1 LVLLKALKSRDGSIL
16 VERERFEFIELAYEF
31 PLYYSPPQGEDYF
44 LYPAQIAGEIGLKP
58 AIFTI
63 RTPLTPQKKQVING
77 IDVFRFNSVFSILRR
92 LIRVSPTLAH
102 GHSLGWLP
110 ATFAPLLVRKYVFTP
125 HAYRLDVYPKWKV
138 NFALLPIKNSD
149 AIITRTK
156 CETGQFKD
164 FLSESKIHLIPIP
177 IDYDFFAAT
186 KKEWIMEIRRRYGL
200 SDDDRLILS
209 VTNPRP
215 IKNLET
221 LIRSFAIVNT
231 KFSSSKLIIVG
242 GEPLSLLGLF
252 STNKP
257 KSNYTY
263 ELTRLAMSL
272 GIKKDVF
279 FTGYQNAEEL
289 RKFYAASEI
298 FCMPSWIEG
307 QLLAAGEAASAGL
320 PLVLSDLKTLRE
332 IYSECALFHDPLNYK
347 QLASH
352 VIRLLENPKLAKTL
366 GNAGRIKMQ
375 NYRPEIIHAKLRK
388 LYESLLS

>member
-1 LVLLKALKSRDGSIL
+1 M
-16 VERERFEFIELAYEF
+16 ERERFEFIELAYEF
-31 PLYYSPPQGEDYF
+31 PLYYSPPQREDYF
-44 LYPAQIAGEIGLKP
+44 LYPAQIASQMGLKP

-63 RTPLTPQKKQVING
+63 RTPLTPMKKQVING

-92 LIRVSPTLAH
+92 LVKVSPMLAH
-102 GHSLGWLP
+102 GHSFGWLP
-110 ATFAPLLVRKYVFTP
+110 ATLAPLLARKYVFTP

-138 NFALLPIKNSD
+138 NLALLPLKNSD
-149 AIITRTK
+149 AIITRTID
-156 CETGQFKD
+156 ETDQFKD
-164 FLSESKIHLIPIP
+164 FLSNSKIHMIPIP
-177 IDYDFFAAT
+177 IDYDFFSST
-186 KKEWIMEIRRRYGL
+186 KEEWKTEIQSRYGL
-200 SDDDRLILS
+200 NTDNRLILS

-221 LIRSFAIVNT
+221 LIRSFAIVNA
-231 KFSSSKLIIVG
+231 KFPSSKLIIVG

-252 STNKP
+252 STTKP
-257 KSNYTY
+257 RSNYSF
-263 ELTRLAMSL
+263 ELAKLSMSL
-272 GIKKDVF
+272 GVKENVI

-320 PLVLSDLKTLRE
+320 PLVLSSLETLIE
-332 IYSECALFHDPLNYK
+332 IYSECALFHDPPNHE

-352 VIRLLENPKLAKTL
+352 IIKLLENPKLAKTL
-366 GNAGRIKMQ
+366 GSAGRTKMQ
-375 NYRPEIIHAKLRK
+375 NYRPEILHAKLRK